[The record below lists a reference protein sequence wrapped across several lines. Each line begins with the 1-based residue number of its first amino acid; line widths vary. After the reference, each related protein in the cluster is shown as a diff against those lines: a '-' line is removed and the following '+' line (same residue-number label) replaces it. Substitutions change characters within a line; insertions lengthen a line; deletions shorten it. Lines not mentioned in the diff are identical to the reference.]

1 MGVGGDDYLQWNVRG
16 ISDKLRRKAKIQKI
30 ENILENAS
38 KIKIL
43 NLQETHL
50 MSEEDEPPSFKKL
63 KHIFHI
69 VHSFAPLTDRGA
81 GICIFV
87 NKTENIMIQEVL
99 LEGRLIYL
107 KLENKAFLSHLYKFA
122 GKYETRGLIVNSVL
136 VPIKYDQVWLTK
148 KKNTRVEMIF
158 NND

>member
-1 MGVGGDDYLQWNVRG
+1 
-16 ISDKLRRKAKIQKI
+16 
-30 ENILENAS
+30 
-38 KIKIL
+38 
-43 NLQETHL
+43 

-107 KLENKAFLSHLYKFA
+107 KLENKASEVVRNIFSFY
-122 GKYETRGLIVNSVL
+122 GKS
-136 VPIKYDQVWLTK
+136 
-148 KKNTRVEMIF
+148 KNTSREWATHINLIRSKITHNNLDNVLILGDFNFVTIRLDRNSHTLNGIDSAALQPWTDLEDECSLLDSFRVTCPLSLIHI
-158 NND
+158 